1 MLIFLGRHKNM
12 LTQACFCKKSRSSI
26 DGLMTGVLILDYYE
40 ENSEGEHSLFTKFTT
55 N

>member
-1 MLIFLGRHKNM
+1 M

-26 DGLMTGVLILDYYE
+26 DGLMTWVLILDYRE
-40 ENSEGEHSLFTKFTT
+40 ENSEGEHSLFTKFIT